1 MSKKYFT
8 IKFTINNHLLSVH
21 KVLSS
26 KSLSNL
32 LLERMAIHV
41 YQAVIELEYVDDIR
55 IFFLQRLW

>member
-1 MSKKYFT
+1 MSKKY
-8 IKFTINNHLLSVH
+8 FTINNHLLSVH

-55 IFFLQRLW
+55 IFLLQRLW